1 MPSNM
6 VLITNNSRNAC
17 AEKQLVGKA
26 TSSIPDHRIDM
37 FIVAQEKFAFGVIW
51 SPSK

>member
-1 MPSNM
+1 M

-26 TSSIPDHRIDM
+26 TSSIPDHRNEM
-37 FIVAQEKFAFGVIW
+37 FRVAQEEVFACGVIW
-51 SPSK
+51 TPSK

>member
-1 MPSNM
+1 M
-6 VLITNNSRNAC
+6 VLISNNSRDAC

-26 TSSIPDHRIDM
+26 TSSIPDHLIDM
-37 FIVAQEKFAFGVIW
+37 FKVAQEKLFAFGVIW